1 MYNTGAQVYD
11 SVINFIIYARKK
23 YIGWDKV
30 KEREAERERKIGKE
44 RENRKRATKLNQI
57 ISLVMVSK

>member
-1 MYNTGAQVYD
+1 M
-11 SVINFIIYARKK
+11 
-23 YIGWDKV
+23 

-57 ISLVMVSK
+57 ISLVMVSKYNQSNMRIW

>member
-1 MYNTGAQVYD
+1 MQGK
-11 SVINFIIYARKK
+11 IYR
-23 YIGWDKV
+23 V
-30 KEREAERERKIGKE
+30 RQSEREAEREREIGKE